1 MTATLPAGSAAAL
14 APVQSKLRAQ
24 AEADAQTRLDQARH
38 QADQIR
44 AEAQA
49 RAAGILADSRAEGEE
64 QARAAVAARVV
75 RRRREARD
83 VVLSVRR
90 ELYDELR
97 RASRD
102 AARALCD
109 DPDYPEILRRLTER
123 AVAAMGPEASVQE
136 SPDGGVV
143 AQAGSRR
150 FDLSLPV
157 LAEREVD
164 RLGAEVERLWAA

>member
-1 MTATLPAGSAAAL
+1 VIAILPAGSVAAL
-14 APVQSKLRAQ
+14 APVRSKLQAQ
-24 AEADAQTRLDQARH
+24 AEAEAHTTLDQARD
-38 QADQIR
+38 QAGRIR
-44 AEAQA
+44 AEARA

-83 VVLSVRR
+83 VVLSVQRD
-90 ELYDELR
+90 LYDELR

-102 AARALCD
+102 AAQALRD
-109 DPDYPEILRRLTER
+109 SPDYPEILRRLTEG
-123 AVAAMGPEASVQE
+123 AVAAMGQAAAVQE
-136 SPDGGVV
+136 SPDGGIV
-143 AQAGSRR
+143 AEAGSRR
-150 FDLSLPV
+150 LDLSLPV

>member
-1 MTATLPAGSAAAL
+1 VIATLPAGSVAAL
-14 APVQSKLRAQ
+14 EPVQSKLHAQ
-24 AEADAQTRLDQARH
+24 AEAEAHTRLDQARD
-38 QADQIR
+38 QAGRIR
-44 AEAQA
+44 TEARA

-90 ELYDELR
+90 DLYDELR

-102 AARALCD
+102 AARALRD
-109 DPDYPEILRRLTER
+109 SPDYPQILRLLTER
-123 AVAAMGPEASVQE
+123 AVAAMGADVAVQE

-143 AQAGSRR
+143 AVAGSRR
-150 FDLSLPV
+150 LDLSLPV

-164 RLGAEVERLWAA
+164 RLGSEVERLWAA

>member
-1 MTATLPAGSAAAL
+1 MTAALPAGSVAAL
-14 APVQSKLRAQ
+14 APVQSKLHAQ
-24 AEADAQTRLDQARH
+24 AEADARTTLDQARR
-38 QADQIR
+38 QADRIR
-44 AEAQA
+44 SDARA

-90 ELYDELR
+90 DLYDELR

-102 AARALCD
+102 AARALRD
-109 DPDYPEILRRLTER
+109 SSDYPEILRRLTER
-123 AVAAMGPEASVQE
+123 AVAAMGPEAAVQE

-143 AQAGSRR
+143 AVAGSRR
-150 FDLSLPV
+150 LDLSLPV
-157 LAEREVD
+157 LAEREMD
-164 RLGAEVERLWAA
+164 RLGSEVERLWAA

>member
-1 MTATLPAGSAAAL
+1 MIAILPAGSVAAL
-14 APVQSKLRAQ
+14 APVRSKLQAQ
-24 AEADAQTRLDQARH
+24 AEAEAQTTLDQARG
-38 QADQIR
+38 QAGRIR
-44 AEAQA
+44 AEARA

-83 VVLSVRR
+83 VVLSVQRD
-90 ELYDELR
+90 LYDELR

-102 AARALCD
+102 VAQALRD
-109 DPDYPEILRRLTER
+109 SPDYPEILRRLTER
-123 AVAAMGPEASVQE
+123 AVAAMGQAAAVQE
-136 SPDGGVV
+136 SPDGGIV
-143 AQAGSRR
+143 AEAGSRR
-150 FDLSLPV
+150 LDLSLPV